1 MSGRS
6 IRLVIGVIGAV
17 IGVLATGIALGAGWT
32 PESALLHLAIGL
44 TYVYGGLAIWSHDPA
59 NRTGPLMTSVGLTW
73 FIPNLEGSGL
83 PILNVLGLAL
93 GDTWSV
99 VLVALVL
106 AYPGGRL
113 ETRVDRVAVAVLAVG
128 VTALTVLYAVPVPL
142 VINEGNNGLYGA
154 LFLAIIIAAVVVRRW
169 LIAPATSRRELLPVL
184 VAGAVFVTF
193 ITINI
198 LRRLI
203 GVPDDVGAILVAI
216 FDLAP
221 AAIPVALLVGFY
233 RQSEQRLAA
242 LLDAIPDQMI
252 RFTRDGKFVGPD
264 DSDPGSPAKY
274 PGGFSGRRLH
284 GVIFADARVPALEAA
299 RQALD
304 TGELQAFDFSPE
316 LTDGRRNL
324 EVRVAPSGRDEVTA
338 IIRDF
343 TVQRAAEE
351 EVRRSRVR
359 IVEAA
364 DAARRK
370 LERDLHDGAQQ
381 RLVSL
386 SLMLRM
392 LRNRLAGPG
401 ASNDE
406 AIAAADAA
414 SAELRTAA
422 HELRELARGIHPAV
436 LTEAGLGAAIN
447 GLAGRSAVPAVVSL
461 VPDRGLP
468 AAVEATA
475 YFIVS
480 EALANIAK
488 YSSATA
494 ASISVERDEAA
505 LRVVVGDDG
514 VGGAD
519 ESRGTGIRGLHDR
532 VNALG
537 GRLTVDSPPGQGTLL
552 VAEIPIA

>member
-1 MSGRS
+1 MSG
-6 IRLVIGVIGAV
+6 GALRISV
-17 IGVLATGIALGAGWT
+17 GALGTLIAALATGIALGNGWT
-32 PESALLHLAIGL
+32 PEQALLHLAIGL
-44 TYVYGGLAIWSHDPA
+44 AYVYGGLAIWSHDPA

-73 FIPNLEGSGL
+73 FIPNLVGSGL
-83 PILNVLGLAL
+83 PILNELAL
-93 GDTWSV
+93 ALQDTWSV

-113 ETRVDRVAVAVLAVG
+113 ETRVDRVAVAVLAIG
-128 VTALTVLYAVPVPL
+128 ATALTILYAVPVPL

-154 LFLAIIIAAVVVRRW
+154 LSLAIIIAAVVVRRW

-184 VAGAVFVTF
+184 VAGAVYVTS

-203 GVPDDVGAILVAI
+203 GVPDDVGAILVAV

-233 RQSEQRLAA
+233 RQSEHRLAA

-252 RFTRDGKFVGPD
+252 RFTRDGMFMGAD
-264 DSDPGSPAKY
+264 DTDAGGPAKY
-274 PGGFSGRRLH
+274 PGGFGGRRLH
-284 GVIFADARVPALEAA
+284 EAIFAGAREPAMAAA
-299 RQALD
+299 RRALD
-304 TGELQAFDFSPE
+304 TGELQAFDLSAE

-338 IIRDF
+338 IVRDF
-343 TVQRAAEE
+343 TAQRTTEE

-359 IVEAA
+359 IVEAT

-386 SLMLRM
+386 SLLLRM
-392 LRNRLAGPG
+392 LRSRLSRPG
-401 ASNDE
+401 GSNDE
-406 AIAAADAA
+406 AIAATEAA
-414 SAELRTAA
+414 SAELRNAL
-422 HELRELARGIHPAV
+422 HELRELARGIHPAI

-447 GLAGRSAVPAVVSL
+447 GLAGRSAVPAVVAS
-461 VPDRGLP
+461 VPDRELP

-488 YSSATA
+488 YASATA
-494 ASISVERDEAA
+494 ASISAECDDAA

-532 VNALG
+532 VTALG

-552 VAEIPIA
+552 TAEIPIA

>member
-6 IRLVIGVIGAV
+6 IRLVIGVIGTV

-32 PESALLHLAIGL
+32 PESALLELAIGL

-73 FIPNLEGSGL
+73 FIPNLIESGL
-83 PILNVLGLAL
+83 PIVDELAL
-93 GDTWSV
+93 ALQDTSSII
-99 VLVALVL
+99 LVALVL

-128 VTALTVLYAVPVPL
+128 ATALTVLYAIPVPL

-154 LFLAIIIAAVVVRRW
+154 LSLAIIIAAVVVRRW

-184 VAGAVFVTF
+184 VAGAVYVTF

-203 GVPDDVGAILVAI
+203 GVPDDVGAILVAV
-216 FDLAP
+216 FNLAP

-233 RQSEQRLAA
+233 RQSELRLAA

-252 RFTRDGKFVGPD
+252 QFTRDGTFVGTD
-264 DSDPGSPAKY
+264 DADPGSRAKF

-284 GVIFADARVPALEAA
+284 AVIFADARQPALEAA

-343 TVQRAAEE
+343 TVQRAIEE

-359 IVEAA
+359 IVEAT

-386 SLMLRM
+386 SLLLRM

-406 AIAAADAA
+406 VIAAADAA
-414 SAELRTAA
+414 SAELRTAV
-422 HELRELARGIHPAV
+422 HELRELARGIHPAI
-436 LTEAGLGAAIN
+436 LTEAGLSAAITS
-447 GLAGRSAVPAVVSL
+447 LADRSAVPAVVTSL
-461 VPDRGLP
+461 PDRGLP
-468 AAVEATA
+468 PAVEATA

-488 YSSATA
+488 YASASGVTIGA
-494 ASISVERDEAA
+494 ECHGTT
-505 LRVVVGDDG
+505 LRVAVGDDG
-514 VGGAD
+514 IGGAD
-519 ESRGTGIRGLHDR
+519 ESQGTGIRGLHDR

-537 GRLTVDSPPGQGTLL
+537 GRLRVDSAPGQGTLL
-552 VAEIPIA
+552 VAEIPFA

>member
-1 MSGRS
+1 MSGPS
-6 IRLVIGVIGAV
+6 TRLVIAVIGAV
-17 IGVLATGIALGAGWT
+17 IGVLATGVALNAGWT
-32 PESALLHLAIGL
+32 PQSALLHLAIGL

-73 FIPNLEGSGL
+73 FIQNLEGSGL

-128 VTALTVLYAVPVPL
+128 ATALTVLYAVPVPL

-154 LFLAIIIAAVVVRRW
+154 LLLAIVIATVVVRRW

-203 GVPDDVGAILVAI
+203 GVPDDVGAILVAV

-252 RFTRDGKFVGPD
+252 RFTRDGTFVGPD
-264 DSDPGSPAKY
+264 ETDPGSAAKH
-274 PGGFSGRRLH
+274 PGGFSSRRLH
-284 GVIFADARVPALEAA
+284 AVIFADARVPALEAA

-304 TGELQAFDFSPE
+304 TGELRAFDFSPE

-343 TVQRAAEE
+343 TVQRAIEE

-359 IVEAA
+359 IVEAT

-447 GLAGRSAVPAVVSL
+447 GLAGRSTVPAVVSS

-494 ASISVERDEAA
+494 ASISVECDDAA

-552 VAEIPIA
+552 VATIPIA